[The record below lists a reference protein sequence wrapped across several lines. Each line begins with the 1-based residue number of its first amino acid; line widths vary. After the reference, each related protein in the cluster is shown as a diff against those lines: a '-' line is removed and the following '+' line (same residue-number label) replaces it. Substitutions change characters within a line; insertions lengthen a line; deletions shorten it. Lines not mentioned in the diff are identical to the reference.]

1 MALIQKSQKH
11 TEDKGSCHSHA
22 GNGPTAFINVIS
34 FNFFKVDIFIPVLQN
49 SLVIRDIKYL
59 TQDHTV

>member
-1 MALIQKSQKH
+1 MALIQKSQNTRK
-11 TEDKGSCHSHA
+11 TKEAVISHA